1 MLTALWFAFQVL
13 SGIFKECLKKAENDS
28 MASIAFPAIGT
39 GKLGYPKDLVA
50 SSMLDEILAFS
61 SKKKPV
67 CLKEVV
73 IMLFPGDPQTM
84 QVKPENNSLCSTHL

>member
-1 MLTALWFAFQVL
+1 
-13 SGIFKECLKKAENDS
+13 

-39 GKLGYPKDLVA
+39 GNLGYPKDLVA

-67 CLKEVV
+67 HLKEIV

-84 QVKPENNSLCSTHL
+84 QVKPEHTVFVSHPYGVNVMTLLHESHVDSA